1 MMWRLGKR
9 LRQNHALEH
18 ATIAILQQR
27 NPAVRIIARSTSR
40 GFRLYGTPHADEVRS
55 AADEAL
61 RRLGD
66 GEKHL
71 AIAQRCGTTV
81 AVGVLVG
88 TLGLWL
94 NEFLRSPRH
103 KLMLGVATS
112 LAIGV
117 SAQPLGLLAQRHI
130 TTEAELDG
138 LRVRDVR
145 GRVVG
150 KQNWLEV
157 RTT

>member
-1 MMWRLGKR
+1 
-9 LRQNHALEH
+9 
-18 ATIAILQQR
+18 
-27 NPAVRIIARSTSR
+27 
-40 GFRLYGTPHADEVRS
+40 
-55 AADEAL
+55 
-61 RRLGD
+61 
-66 GEKHL
+66 
-71 AIAQRCGTTV
+71 
-81 AVGVLVG
+81 
-88 TLGLWL
+88 
-94 NEFLRSPRH
+94 
-103 KLMLGVATS
+103 MLGVATS

-157 RTT
+157 RTS